1 MRCGGNYIRRSA
13 QRGENILS
21 GRENQLIHESSPYL
35 IQHAHQP
42 VDWYPWCE
50 EAFARAEREDK
61 PIFLSVGYS
70 TCHWCHVMARESFDN
85 HEIANILN
93 QDYISIKVDRE
104 QRPDLDS
111 IYMKVCQA
119 MTGGGGWPM
128 SIFLTPEKK
137 PFFAGTYFPRD
148 SRQGMIGFRQLLDTI
163 AQKWKNNREELMK
176 SAREIVRLLS
186 KQEETA
192 VQSGASQGDT
202 PADIDETLME
212 KAVWQFFKSYDRK
225 YGGFGNAPKFPS
237 PHNFLF
243 LLRQY
248 EKQGDAFI
256 LSMVETTLQHMYC
269 GGLFDH
275 IGYGFCRYA
284 TDEAFQIPH
293 FEKML
298 YDNAMLI
305 LAYARACD
313 VTGNSFYQRA
323 AEQTAEYVLREMTH
337 PDGGFYSAQ
346 DADSEGEE
354 GRYYVFTPSE
364 IVNLFDEE
372 KGNEFNRCYGI
383 TQEGNFEGKSIPHLT
398 GGIRDA
404 DAFLDCMPKLREY
417 RKSRSKL
424 GLDDK
429 ILASWNG
436 LMLAAMAQL
445 ARLTGKECY
454 LQAALHCER
463 FLYSNLWEEG
473 KLHVSCRNGICSG
486 FGYLEDYAFVAFG
499 MLELYQVTQEKS
511 HLEKAKDLCRKA
523 LSDFW
528 DEGRGGFYL
537 SGRDNEKLI
546 LRTKE
551 TYDGAVP
558 SGNAVMAYNLVSLA
572 RIEEQEDWESFAGR
586 QLGFLAGQAAQIPMG
601 HAFYLLA
608 LSDWFTPPMHVTIV
622 LAEDV
627 DRLGMLQGIPLNA
640 DVEVLNHPTMEYPL
654 KNGRHT
660 FYVCTNHTCLPPV
673 NEISEIRF

>member
-1 MRCGGNYIRRSA
+1 MS
-13 QRGENILS
+13 E
-21 GRENQLIHESSPYL
+21 RENQLIHESSPYL

-42 VDWYPWCE
+42 VDWYPWCG
-50 EAFARAEREDK
+50 EAFARAEKENK

-85 HEIANILN
+85 EDIADMLN
-93 QDYISIKVDRE
+93 QDFISIKVDRE

-119 MTGGGGWPM
+119 MTGSGGWPM

-148 SRQGMIGFRQLLDTI
+148 SMRGMIGFRQLLDTI
-163 AQKWKNNREELMK
+163 AQKWKQNREQLVQ
-176 SAREIVRLLS
+176 SASEIVRLLS
-186 KQEETA
+186 EQEGEA
-192 VQSGASQGDT
+192 AQREDSQSDT
-202 PADIDETLME
+202 SADIDETLPE
-212 KAVWQFFKSYDRK
+212 KAVWQFFQSYDRQ
-225 YGGFGNAPKFPS
+225 YGGFGDAPKFPS
-237 PHNFLF
+237 PHNLLF

-248 EKQGDAFI
+248 ERQGDAFI
-256 LSMVETTLQHMYC
+256 LSMVETTLQQMYC

-284 TDEAFQIPH
+284 TDRAFQIPH

-305 LAYARACD
+305 LAYTRACD
-313 VTGNSFYQRA
+313 VTGNSFYQRV
-323 AEQTAEYVLREMTH
+323 AEQTAEYVMREMTH

-364 IVNLFDEE
+364 IIDLLGEE

-383 TQEGNFEGKSIPHLT
+383 TSEGNFEGKSIPHLT

-404 DAFLDCMPKLREY
+404 DAFSDCMPMLREY

-429 ILASWNG
+429 ILTSWNG

-454 LQAALHCER
+454 LQAALRCER
-463 FLYSNLWEEG
+463 FLYKNLWEEG
-473 KLHVSCRNGICSG
+473 KLQVSCRDGICSG
-486 FGYLEDYAFVAFG
+486 FGYLEDYAFVGFG
-499 MLELYQVTQEKS
+499 MLELYKVTQEES
-511 HLEKAKDLCRKA
+511 YLEKAKVLCHKA

-528 DEGRGGFYL
+528 DEEGGGFYL
-537 SGRDNEKLI
+537 SGRDNEELI

-572 RIEEQEDWESFAGR
+572 RIEEQGDWESFAGR
-586 QLGFLAGQAAQIPMG
+586 QLKFLAGQAAQAPMG

-608 LSDWFTPPMHVTIV
+608 LSDWCTPPPHVTVV
-622 LAEDV
+622 LEEDA
-627 DRLGMLQGIPLNA
+627 DRLDILQGIPLNA
-640 DVEVLNHPTMEYPL
+640 DVEVLDHPTAEYSL
-654 KNGRHT
+654 KNGRRT
-660 FYVCTNHTCLPPV
+660 YYVCTDHTCLPPV
-673 NEISEIRF
+673 NEISEIRFS